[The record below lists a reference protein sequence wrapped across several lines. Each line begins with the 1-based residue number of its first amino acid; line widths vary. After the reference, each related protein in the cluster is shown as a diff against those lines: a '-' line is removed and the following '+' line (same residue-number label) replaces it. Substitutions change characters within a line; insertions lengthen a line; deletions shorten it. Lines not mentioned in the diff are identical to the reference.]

1 METITR
7 KCKRKIL
14 LKRKKIQIN
23 EIQSLL
29 WLLKILQNQ
38 TISKRERKI
47 YLWRLEERIESLI
60 KKKNSRDKEWF
71 SFFIYNVAVV
81 QSKRATLGCC
91 MYTTTSNGRKR
102 ALSQNCKCR
111 HRRLLHHC
119 RLTKRK
125 WKFGKNAKRKDEKK
139 KKRSPSSENGHAHT
153 GKRKERERR

>member
-1 METITR
+1 MII
-7 KCKRKIL
+7 KNIAKSDDQQ
-14 LKRKKIQIN
+14 KRKKN
-23 EIQSLL
+23 LFV
-29 WLLKILQNQ
+29 
-38 TISKRERKI
+38 TTGRKN
-47 YLWRLEERIESLI
+47 WVSN
-60 KKKNSRDKEWF
+60 KKKQTVVTRSDSLF
-71 SFFIYNVAVV
+71 LYNVAVV

-139 KKRSPSSENGHAHT
+139 KREVPLLKTVTRTQVKEKRE
-153 GKRKERERR
+153 KEDNNLKKKTWLGFLK